1 MLNARGDSGAGRQLA
16 VFRLKIVITF
26 PKKVLPSKCWQCDVL
41 QRVFAREKC
50 VLGTGSIYGALKMQE
65 QRGRIF
71 MLLNGIITIGLGL
84 MVYAHWPSG
93 SAWILGLFFGINLL
107 FHGFSQLML
116 GLSASTSAA

>member
-50 VLGTGSIYGALKMQE
+50 VLGTGSNYIPVPDGSGANCFKCMFLSGEKTLQILSG
-65 QRGRIF
+65 QDSGPNVRGA
-71 MLLNGIITIGLGL
+71 GC
-84 MVYAHWPSG
+84 
-93 SAWILGLFFGINLL
+93 
-107 FHGFSQLML
+107 FS
-116 GLSASTSAA
+116 S